1 MHTRR
6 SFLRAALGSALGSLS
21 ARTFARV
28 GSTPPPRKLER
39 IGLQLYTVRNE
50 LRQDFEGTLA
60 RVAAIGYKEVEF
72 AGYFGRPPAE
82 IKAALN
88 RHGLSAPGA
97 HLPATALPYGWE
109 RALDAA
115 VAIGHRYLICPVL
128 MPDERRN
135 LDDYKRTAA
144 QFNRAGEMTKKAGIQ
159 FAYHNHA
166 FEFVPLDGQLPYDVL
181 LAETDPSLVKMEM
194 DLYWIV
200 KGNQDPLKYFQRYP
214 GSFPLLHVKDMDDT
228 PKRGQTEAGRGTID
242 FKRIFA
248 QADRAGTK
256 HFFVEHD
263 EPVSAFDSIQISYAH
278 LKQLEF

>member
-1 MHTRR
+1 MTTRR
-6 SFLRAALGSALGSLS
+6 AFLENTACTFLCTLALPDLALQD
-21 ARTFARV
+21 
-28 GSTPPPRKLER
+28 PPPAPRKLGD
-39 IGLQLYTVRNE
+39 IGLQLFTVRNE

-60 RVAAIGYKEVEF
+60 RVSAIGYKEVEF
-72 AGYFGRPPAE
+72 AGYFGRTPAE
-82 IKAALN
+82 IKAALT
-88 RHGLSAPGA
+88 RFGLSAPGA

-109 RALDAA
+109 RALEAA
-115 VAIGHRYLICPVL
+115 AAIGHRYLICPSL

-166 FEFVPLDGQLPYDVL
+166 FEFAPLDGQLPYDVL

-194 DLYWIV
+194 DLYWITRS
-200 KGNQDPLKYFQRYP
+200 NQDPLKYFERYP
-214 GSFPLLHVKDMDDT
+214 GRFALLHVKDMDDT
-228 PKRGQTEAGRGTID
+228 PRRGQTEVGRGIID